1 MTAWPKNGR
10 GVGRRGRRDCIEKMA
25 GRFEGFEMKQIPTI
39 RQRRVAELVRE
50 ELAEIIEFEV
60 EDPRLRGITVTD
72 VEMTGD
78 LRLAKVYF
86 TIMGGEEEYE
96 EAFLALGKARG
107 FLRTTLAERVRL
119 RYVPALEFY
128 RDDLLE
134 QARRIDE
141 LLEKLHS
148 EPSP

>member
-1 MTAWPKNGR
+1 
-10 GVGRRGRRDCIEKMA
+10 
-25 GRFEGFEMKQIPTI
+25 MKRLPTI

-50 ELAEIIEFEV
+50 ELAQILEFEV

-86 TIMGGEEEYE
+86 TTIGGEEEYE
-96 EAFLALGKARG
+96 ETFVALEKARG
-107 FLRTTLAERVRL
+107 FLRTTLAARVRL
-119 RYVPALEFY
+119 RYVPDLEFF
-128 RDDLLE
+128 RDDLLD

-141 LLEKLHS
+141 LIEKIHRE
-148 EPSP
+148 EPRSQE

>member
-1 MTAWPKNGR
+1 
-10 GVGRRGRRDCIEKMA
+10 
-25 GRFEGFEMKQIPTI
+25 MKHMPTI

-50 ELAEIIEFEV
+50 ELAQILEFEV

-78 LRLAKVYF
+78 LRMAKVYF
-86 TIMGGEEEYE
+86 TMIGGEEEYE
-96 EAFLALGKARG
+96 EAFLALDRARG
-107 FLRTTLAERVRL
+107 FLRTTLAARVRL

-141 LLEKLHS
+141 LLDKLHS
-148 EPSP
+148 EPGL